1 MAVMRAQVSLMFD
14 DEDLFNNFII
24 PCKDERR
31 LNGIIVKCLS
41 AYYFNERVRSLVEG
55 ESEEEEAVMEGVTST
70 QSICDSIR
78 ASLIMQDYLVEELQQ
93 TVDTGVEDVES
104 ILSQA
109 NKKAESHGFGS
120 SYQTKS
126 GSTILQLEA
135 PKQQTAQE
143 TASAGDTA
151 TAPAPNNLAAV
162 LCQAVLLLAK
172 DANNSQVAAL
182 LQQAGFDQTSVAP
195 AEPTETPRQTVASES
210 VTPPVEQSGGF
221 EDSGEVVDMDSGNDF
236 EEVVPEPVEV
246 AQPTKPVEE
255 DASDAMMDLFGSL

>member
-31 LNGIIVKCLS
+31 LNGIIVKCLT

-55 ESEEEEAVMEGVTST
+55 ESEEEEAVMEGVPST

-135 PKQQTAQE
+135 PKQQTTTE
-143 TASAGDTA
+143 TSSGGDTA
-151 TAPAPNNLAAV
+151 VASSQNNLAAI
-162 LCQAVLLLAK
+162 LCQAVLLMAK
-172 DANNSQVAAL
+172 DSNNSRVVEL
-182 LQQAGFDQTSVAP
+182 LQQAGVDQTSVTPTAS
-195 AEPTETPRQTVASES
+195 TETPRQVAAGES
-210 VTPPVEQSGGF
+210 GLNGARFSGSF
-221 EDSGEVVDMDSGNDF
+221 EESGAVVDMDSGNDF
-236 EEVVPEPVEV
+236 GEVAPEPVQV
-246 AQPTKPVEE
+246 AQPAEPVDT
-255 DASDAMMDLFGSL
+255 DASDSMMELFGSL